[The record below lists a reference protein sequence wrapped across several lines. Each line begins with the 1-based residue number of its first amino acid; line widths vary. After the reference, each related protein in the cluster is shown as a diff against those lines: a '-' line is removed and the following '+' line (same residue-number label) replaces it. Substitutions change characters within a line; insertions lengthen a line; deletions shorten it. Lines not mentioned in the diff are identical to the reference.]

1 MNAVNETRTVLF
13 VVDAAGLARNAS
25 LIGAFGGRYV
35 MADRLAAEMIGGG
48 HALAIDVDLT
58 AAGNVNRLRA
68 ALAGRRHGYF
78 QVFAVDVGRRLEV
91 VYANIL
97 GASEL
102 ARRPLQRAELEARLA
117 AFRVSRSRPAND
129 GATESSIGTAADAI
143 GGMFTALTSGQAI
156 DFRSVAAASDEVAE
170 AISSVGF
177 PTWVDTVRQHHEGTF
192 QHCLIVTGLASAF
205 GHATGMSRRD
215 VATLTCA
222 GLLHDIGKAA
232 VPVAILDKPGKLTP
246 GEIEVIRTHPARG
259 FDHLAGQPEIDGDV
273 LAAVRGH
280 HEYLDGS
287 GYPDGIAGGKIGDI
301 TRILTICDVFGALI
315 ERRSYKPPSSTEQAL
330 AVLEEMV
337 ASGKLEAPLV
347 RAFQHAV
354 AA

>member
-1 MNAVNETRTVLF
+1 MSIAGEIKTVLF
-13 VVDAAGLARNAS
+13 VVDAPGLARNAS

-35 MADRLAAEMIGGG
+35 MIDRLTRAAVDDGGM
-48 HALAIDVDLT
+48 LVVDVDLT
-58 AAGNVNRLRA
+58 VTANIKPLRV
-68 ALAGRRHGYF
+68 ALAARRRGCF
-78 QVFAVDVGRRLEV
+78 QVFGVDTGRRLEV

-102 ARRPLQRAELEARLA
+102 VRRPFQRAELEARIA
-117 AFRVSRSRPAND
+117 AFRAVGVRAVEE
-129 GATESSIGTAADAI
+129 GVAESSIGSAASAI
-143 GGMFTALTSGQAI
+143 GGMFAALTSGQPI
-156 DFRSVAAASDEVAE
+156 ELRSVAEASDEVAD
-170 AISSVGF
+170 AIASVGF
-177 PTWVDTVRQHHEGTF
+177 PAWVDAVRQHHEGTF

-215 VATLTCA
+215 VGTLTRA

-232 VPVAILDKPGKLTP
+232 VPVAILDKLGKLTP
-246 GEIEVIRTHPARG
+246 QEVEVIRTHPGRG
-259 FDHLAGQPEIDGDV
+259 HTHLTGQPGIDSDV

-287 GYPDGIAGGKIGDI
+287 GYPDGIAGGSIGDI
-301 TRILTICDVFGALI
+301 TRILTICDVFGALV
-315 ERRSYKPPSSTEQAL
+315 ERRSYKVPSTTEQAL

-337 ASGKLEAPLV
+337 AAGKLEGPLV
-347 RAFQHAV
+347 RAFQHAM